1 MKKFKAYCV
10 YTLWHLFL
18 LAVILLFSGDYKYLG
33 KFSTWQFVTLTIF
46 IKFVYMFISYSSSK
60 SKVEIQK
67 MLDSNKKTNND
78 EIFKKS
84 KFWVIFL
91 PISIILNI
99 AFNFIASPLVRVS
112 LLSSIVVQILRH
124 FGITNLFI
132 SRLEFPNSL
141 IISVIL
147 YIIFEC
153 LVIVIDKVFWK
164 YNKES
169 ENSIN
174 ESVTSEN
181 SSE

>member
-1 MKKFKAYCV
+1 MKKFKAYCA

-18 LAVILLFSGDYKYLG
+18 LAVILLFSNDYKYLG
-33 KFSTWQFVTLTIF
+33 KFSTWQFVTLTIL
-46 IKFVYMFISYSSSK
+46 IKFIYMFISYSSSK

-67 MLDSNKKTNND
+67 MLDSNEKTNTN
-78 EIFKKS
+78 EVFKKS

-99 AFNFIASPLVRVS
+99 VFNFIASPLVRVS

-132 SRLEFPNSL
+132 SRLEFPNGL
-141 IISVIL
+141 VISVIL

-164 YNKES
+164 YDKEFES
-169 ENSIN
+169 STN
-174 ESVTSEN
+174 ESATSEH

>member
-1 MKKFKAYCV
+1 MKKFKAYCA

-18 LAVILLFSGDYKYLG
+18 LAVILLFSNDYKYLG
-33 KFSTWQFVTLTIF
+33 KFSTWQFVALTIF

-78 EIFKKS
+78 EIFKNS

-112 LLSSIVVQILRH
+112 LLSSIIVQILRH
-124 FGITNLFI
+124 FEITNLFI